1 MKKFSI
7 YKLICS
13 QTNRVYIGSTGRPL
27 YKRKWNHNSKTNFT
41 CSRDFINPTIELI
54 EEIETDDINIVLNR
68 EKDIIK
74 LCKKINSNLI
84 VNKNLPN
91 RKADEYYVDN
101 HSSILLKKKA
111 YYELNKDK
119 IKLDRILHYYRNH
132 NIEDIKNKKVKEIFL
147 ERKEIELKKTQSER
161 LKQKILCNQC
171 ASFVSYRHVSRHNRT
186 KKHLLQSLSANSSH

>member
-41 CSRDFINPTIELI
+41 CSRDFINPTIDLI
-54 EEIETDDINIVLNR
+54 EEIETDDINIVLNK
-68 EKDIIK
+68 EKYIIK
-74 LCKKINSNLI
+74 LCKKINPNLI

-101 HSSILLKKKA
+101 HSIILLKKKA

-119 IKLDRILHYYRNH
+119 IKLDRLLHYYRNH

-147 ERKEIELKKTQSER
+147 ERKEIELKKTQLHR
-161 LKQKILCNQC
+161 LKQKVLCNQC
-171 ASFVSYRHVSRHNRT
+171 NSFVSYRHVSRHNRT
-186 KKHLLQSLSANSSH
+186 KKHLLQSLSSNASH